1 MPRKHEQS
9 AIARYLDDIG
19 RYPLLTAAEEI
30 ELGKL
35 VQQAKPLKSLERP
48 LTKAEKLLLRR
59 AKRAEKRFVEANL
72 RLVVSVAKRY
82 AARNLVFLEMLD
94 LVQDGSMGL
103 MRAVELFDPSRGY
116 KFSTYAYWWIKQA
129 MTRAVS
135 QKERLLRIPTSVAD
149 KASRLGRVTQ
159 ELGHQLG
166 RSPSNAEVAQELGM
180 SLSELS
186 LLLER
191 GRPTLSLD
199 TPRPGMDDLILG
211 EAIAD
216 PASLLWS
223 EVLGEWLDD
232 EMHLALLPGCLL
244 MLEEK
249 EREMLSARYGL
260 TGKEPKT
267 YAEIGKKYGVTRE
280 RVRQVVDK
288 ASKRLRLFLSRAV
301 RAQAGSR
308 LEPEQPAPE
317 EVAVPEEATAARMQG
332 MLVPEQ
338 WPLEDRR
345 EAWTS
350 PARRREQSL
359 CAVSTAA

>member
-19 RYPLLTAAEEI
+19 RYPLLTPAEEI

-35 VQQAKPLKSLERP
+35 VQQARPLKSLERP
-48 LTKAEKLLLRR
+48 LTKAERALLRR
-59 AKRAEKRFVEANL
+59 AQRAEKRFVEANL

-94 LVQDGSMGL
+94 LVQEGSAGL

-159 ELGHQLG
+159 ELSHQLG
-166 RSPSNAEVAQELGM
+166 RSPSGAEVAEALGM
-180 SLSELS
+180 APKELS

-199 TPRPGMDDLILG
+199 TPRPGLDDLMLG

-216 PASLLWS
+216 PASLLRS
-223 EVLGEWLDD
+223 EVLAEWLDD

-249 EREMLSARYGL
+249 EREMMEARFGL

-267 YAEIGKKYGVTRE
+267 YAEIGKKYGVSRE

-301 RAQAGSR
+301 RTQAGSR
-308 LEPEQPAPE
+308 IALEPSEP
-317 EVAVPEEATAARMQG
+317 EVAPALEEATAARMQG

-338 WPLEDRR
+338 WPLADRR
-345 EAWTS
+345 EAWSS
-350 PARRREQSL
+350 PARRHAQSPSAL
-359 CAVSTAA
+359 PIAA